1 MSMCNLIEY
10 SNTYWKTSGSLWQY
24 DRNEPALNNSNNII
38 DFPTYN
44 INSTLFK
51 FKQKITGQTENDDT
65 KDAEIMVPLKNLSIF
80 WRVLEMPLTNCEIKI
95 QLKWF
100 TKCF

>member
-1 MSMCNLIEY
+1 MSMCNLIGY
-10 SNTYWKTSGSLWQY
+10 GDTYWKTSGSLWQY
-24 DRNEPALNNSNNII
+24 DRDEPALNNNNNII
-38 DFPTYN
+38 DFHFYN

-80 WRVLEMPLTNCEIKI
+80 WRVLEMPLTNCETKI